1 MKLLSFRDRRGERSY
16 GIRNEHGIVD
26 LSRRLGTSF
35 PTLRALLAAPDG
47 LALAQQHEHAAA
59 DLQEQDIT
67 FLPVIDRPNKI
78 FCVGMN
84 YAAKRQE
91 FNETNPAPT
100 LFIRF
105 PDSQTGHL
113 CPVVKPLQ
121 SREFDYEGELAVVI
135 GTGGRGIRR
144 EEALQHVAGYACYMD
159 GSVRDW
165 QHTWFTAGKN
175 WHDTGAFGPWIVTTD
190 EIPDPQ
196 QLRLRTFLNGQQVQ
210 DESTGAML
218 HTVAELIEYISTF
231 SALSP
236 GDVII
241 TGSPGGVGKKRVP
254 PLYMHAGDTIEVEI
268 SGIGRLSNVIVD
280 ETPEVEDDPVSL
292 LLAETAAA

>member
-1 MKLLSFRDRRGERSY
+1 MKLLSFRNSRGKRSY
-16 GIRNEHGIVD
+16 GIRTERGIVD
-26 LSRRLGTSF
+26 LGSRLGERYAS
-35 PTLRALLAAPDG
+35 LRALLASPGG
-47 LALAQQHEHAAA
+47 LALARQYEQAAP
-59 DLQEQDIT
+59 DHQESDIA
-67 FLPVIDRPNKI
+67 FLPVIEHPNKI

-91 FNETNPAPT
+91 FAETNPAPT

-105 PDSQTGHL
+105 PDSQTGHR

-144 EEALQHVAGYACYMD
+144 EDALRHVAGYACYMD

-175 WHDTGAFGPWIVTTD
+175 WRDTGAFGPWLVTPD
-190 EIPDPQ
+190 EIGDPQ
-196 QLRLRTFLNGQQVQ
+196 QLHLRTFLNGMQVQ
-210 DESTGAML
+210 DDTTASMI
-218 HTVAELIEYISTF
+218 HPVAELIEYISTF

-254 PLYMHAGDTIEVEI
+254 PLFMQAGDTVEVEI
-268 SGIGRLSNVIVD
+268 SGIGRLYNVIAD
-280 ETPEVEDDPVSL
+280 EVVEPLDSVAAL
-292 LLAETAAA
+292 QAVEAAAA

>member
-26 LSRRLGTSF
+26 LGRRLGTRF

-47 LALAQQHEHAAA
+47 LALARQHEHAAA
-59 DLQEQDIT
+59 DCQEADVV

-91 FNETNPAPT
+91 FNESNPAPT

-105 PDSQTGHL
+105 PDSQTGHR

-144 EEALQHVAGYACYMD
+144 EDALQHVAGYACYMD

-210 DESTGAML
+210 DESTAAML
-218 HTVAELIEYISTF
+218 HPVAELIEYISTF

-254 PLYMHAGDTIEVEI
+254 PLFMNAGDTIEVEI
-268 SGIGRLSNVIVD
+268 SGIGRLCNTVVD
-280 ETPEVEDDPVSL
+280 ETPETEDDPVSL

>member
-26 LSRRLGTSF
+26 LGRRLGGRL

-47 LALAQQHEHAAA
+47 LALARQHAQAAA
-59 DLQEQDIT
+59 DHQEEDIV

-105 PDSQTGHL
+105 PDSQTGHR

-135 GTGGRGIRR
+135 GAGGRGIRR
-144 EEALQHVAGYACYMD
+144 EDALQHVAGYACYMD

-190 EIPDPQ
+190 EIADPQ

-210 DESTGAML
+210 DESTAAML
-218 HTVAELIEYISTF
+218 HPVAELIEYISTF

-280 ETPEVEDDPVSL
+280 ETPEVEDDPVSQ

>member
-1 MKLLSFRDRRGERSY
+1 
-16 GIRNEHGIVD
+16 
-26 LSRRLGTSF
+26 
-35 PTLRALLAAPDG
+35 
-47 LALAQQHEHAAA
+47 
-59 DLQEQDIT
+59 
-67 FLPVIDRPNKI
+67 
-78 FCVGMN
+78 
-84 YAAKRQE
+84 
-91 FNETNPAPT
+91 
-100 LFIRF
+100 
-105 PDSQTGHL
+105 
-113 CPVVKPLQ
+113 
-121 SREFDYEGELAVVI
+121 
-135 GTGGRGIRR
+135 
-144 EEALQHVAGYACYMD
+144 MD

-190 EIPDPQ
+190 EIRDPQ

-210 DESTGAML
+210 DESTAAML
-218 HTVAELIEYISTF
+218 HPVAELIEYISTF

-268 SGIGRLSNVIVD
+268 SGIGRLSNVIAD

>member
-1 MKLLSFRDRRGERSY
+1 MKLLSFRTRRGERSY

-26 LSRRLGTSF
+26 LGRRLHSRF
-35 PTLRALLAAPDG
+35 PSLRALLAAHDG
-47 LALAQQHEHAAA
+47 LVLARQHENAEP
-59 DLQEQDIT
+59 DFSEGEVV
-67 FLPVIDRPNKI
+67 FLPVIDQPNKI

-105 PDSQTGHL
+105 PDSQTGHR

-121 SREFDYEGELAVVI
+121 SREFDFEGELAVVI
-135 GTGGRGIRR
+135 GTAGRGIRR
-144 EEALQHVAGYACYMD
+144 EDALRHVAGYACYMD

-218 HTVAELIEYISTF
+218 HPVAELIEYISTF

-254 PLYMHAGDTIEVEI
+254 PLFMNAGDTIEVEI
-268 SGIGRLSNVIVD
+268 SGIGRLCNTVVD
-280 ETPEVEDDPVSL
+280 ETPETDDDPVSL

>member
-1 MKLLSFRDRRGERSY
+1 MKLLSFRNSRGKRSY
-16 GIRNEHGIVD
+16 GIRTERGIVD
-26 LSRRLGTSF
+26 LGSRLGERYAS
-35 PTLRALLAAPDG
+35 LRALLAAPG
-47 LALAQQHEHAAA
+47 GITLAREYEQAAP
-59 DLQEQDIT
+59 DYQESEVA
-67 FLPVIDRPNKI
+67 FLPVIEHPNKI

-91 FNETNPAPT
+91 FAETNPAPT

-105 PDSQTGHL
+105 PDSQTGHR

-144 EEALQHVAGYACYMD
+144 EDALRHVAGYACYMD

-165 QHTWFTAGKN
+165 QHSWFTAGKN
-175 WHDTGAFGPWIVTTD
+175 WHDTGAFGPWLVTPD
-190 EIPDPQ
+190 EIGDPQ
-196 QLRLRTFLNGQQVQ
+196 QLRLRTFLNGMQVQ
-210 DESTGAML
+210 DDTTASMI
-218 HTVAELIEYISTF
+218 HPVAELVEYISTF

-254 PLYMHAGDTIEVEI
+254 PLFMQAGDTVEVEI
-268 SGIGRLSNVIVD
+268 SGIGRLCNVIAD
-280 ETPEVEDDPVSL
+280 EVVEPLDSVAAL
-292 LLAETAAA
+292 QAVEAAAA